1 MSGRKENP
9 VPPRLLVMTIILAGF
24 GWPAPAWPE
33 AGDPSATAALDEVVV
48 TAARR
53 EQSSM
58 EHAGNIATLAGS
70 AIEAVGHQHIHELLT
85 RVAGVWVSRGSGQE
99 HLTAIRS
106 PVLTG
111 PGSCGAFLTL
121 EDGIPTR
128 PAGFCNVN
136 QMFELFAEDAASVEV
151 IRGPGN
157 ALYGANALHG
167 LVNVLM
173 PRADAGFASA
183 ASVEAGSHD
192 FLRLA
197 GRWVGGDRRPALVT
211 ATVADDGG
219 FRDQA
224 GYRQAKLH
232 ASMNS
237 TVAGGSLV
245 TALTV
250 TDLDQQ
256 TAGFIVGEDAYLDPA
271 VNRSNP
277 TPDAFRR
284 ASSERLYA
292 IWRRDADGF
301 EIDLRPYL
309 RHSDMRFVQ
318 HFLPGEPLEE
328 NAHVSAGALLALHL
342 DGDSHRLMTGLD
354 VEISE
359 QELVETQFQ
368 PATGSAFLQ
377 ETRPVGK
384 HYDYTVRSSGA
395 APWMHMEFDASD
407 AVMISFGLRLEYLA
421 YDYDNRMLAG
431 NTRDDGTPCGFGGCL
446 YTRPESGSDT
456 FFDAAPK
463 FALLYRA
470 DDAWSAF
477 LTLARGFRPPQ
488 ATELYRLQSGQAV
501 ADLDS
506 ERVDSLEAGLRW
518 QAQAWRGEFAAFAM
532 RKRDSIYRDSE
543 GFNVSGAKSRHEGLE
558 GSFDWRPAT
567 WLAIRANATYAR
579 HRYDFDTVAARGETF
594 VSGNDIDTAPRWLGS
609 LEASV
614 DLPRGELALQW
625 TTLGRHYLDAE
636 NRFEYPGHDLLHA
649 RATWAFGPGLF
660 VAARLNNLLDEAIAD
675 RADYAFGDYR
685 YLPGPGRELFI
696 ELGWRGD

>member
-1 MSGRKENP
+1 MQARSLLAMIIFAAFGGSGNAWSDT
-9 VPPRLLVMTIILAGF
+9 M
-24 GWPAPAWPE
+24 PAPP
-33 AGDPSATAALDEVVV
+33 AAQLDEVVV

-53 EQSSM
+53 EQSSL
-58 EHAGNIATLAGS
+58 EHAGNIATLAGTT
-70 AIEAVGHQHIHELLT
+70 IDAVGHQHIHELLT

-136 QMFELFAEDAASVEV
+136 QMFELFAEDAARVEV

-167 LVNVLM
+167 VVNVLM
-173 PRADAGFASA
+173 PRADSDVAST
-183 ASVEAGSHD
+183 ASIEAGSHD

-197 GRWVGGDRRPALVT
+197 GRWVGGDARPALLT
-211 ATVADDGG
+211 AVFSDDGG
-219 FRDQA
+219 FRDAA

-232 ASMNS
+232 ASINS
-237 TVAGGSLV
+237 TLAGGSLV
-245 TALTV
+245 TALTA

-256 TAGFIVGEDAYLDPA
+256 TAGFIIGEDAYLDPA

-277 TPDAFRR
+277 TPDAYRNA
-284 ASSERLYA
+284 ASQRLYA
-292 IWRRDADGF
+292 IWQRSDDF
-301 EIDLRPYL
+301 IDVDIRPYV
-309 RHSDMRFVQ
+309 RHSEMQFVQ

-342 DGDSHRLMTGLD
+342 DGAAHRLMTGID
-354 VEISE
+354 VELSD
-359 QELVETQFQ
+359 QELIETQFE
-368 PATGSAFLQ
+368 PAEGSAFLQ

-384 HYDYTVRSSGA
+384 HYDYTVQSAGA
-395 APWMHMEFDASD
+395 APWIHAEFD
-407 AVMISFGLRLEYLA
+407 VTPTIMFSFGLRLEYLN
-421 YDYDNRMLAG
+421 YDYENRMLAG

-463 FALLYRA
+463 IALRYRRN
-470 DDAWSAF
+470 DAWSAF
-477 LTLARGFRPPQ
+477 VTFGRGFRPPQ

-506 ERVDSLEAGLRW
+506 ERIDSLEAGLRW
-518 QAQAWRGEFAAFAM
+518 QKEVWRGEAAVFAM

-543 GFNVSGAKSRHEGLE
+543 GFNVSGGRSRHEGIE
-558 GSFDWRPAT
+558 ATIDWRPIA
-567 WLAIRANATYAR
+567 WLDVRADATYAR
-579 HRYDFDTVAARGETF
+579 HRYDFDTVALRGETF

-609 LEASV
+609 LEAV
-614 DLPRGELALQW
+614 AYPPGGEVALQW
-625 TTLGRHYLDAE
+625 TLLGRHYLDAE
-636 NRFEYPGHDLLHA
+636 NLFEYPGHELLHA
-649 RATWAFGPGLF
+649 RATWTFGPGLF
-660 VAARLNNLLDEAIAD
+660 ITARLNNLLDKAIAD

-685 YLPGPGRELFI
+685 YLPGPGRELFV